1 MDLSQLVVE
10 RNTLFSC
17 IVPTVKHDDNRL
29 QTLNCLYVMFNNYL
43 IKLKESKETIAL
55 SKYPELVMVI
65 RNQFEPNHACNKCL
79 FSFFLLENLSGSIS
93 RWHTATNPSD
103 NNPCF
108 CYTTHLCHN
117 DT

>member
-1 MDLSQLVVE
+1 MFWFVFFSDMLDHVMDLSQLIVE

-65 RNQFEPNHACNKCL
+65 RVQFK
-79 FSFFLLENLSGSIS
+79 SLSMQ
-93 RWHTATNPSD
+93 
-103 NNPCF
+103 
-108 CYTTHLCHN
+108 
-117 DT
+117 